1 MLDLS
6 SLGFLSIEA
15 RNLLIR
21 ILLGV
26 LALALIWLL
35 RSALSWVIF
44 RPIRAFL
51 GRSDGMQSGELV
63 VEIFEL
69 PIRIIIVAIG
79 LAIAARIILIDRTTD
94 IFVDHLTRTLIIIGL
109 TLAAYNTVSIIVD
122 SSLRL
127 RRFTGISIE
136 EQLLPFIKTALR
148 ALIIIIAF
156 VIVLQEWDFDV
167 SALIAGLGIGGLGI
181 SLAAQDTVANLFAF
195 STIVSDRP
203 FVVGEFIKTADV
215 EGTVDRV
222 GSRTTRVRRA
232 DQAYVT
238 IPNSKLTN
246 NAILNWSRLTKRHME
261 FTLGMSYTTSRGQM
275 RVLVARIRE
284 MLLAH
289 EKVEPQSVEVHFL
302 KFGDSSLDIL
312 IIANF
317 YEPNMAAFRTITEE
331 VNFNIM
337 EIIEDLGLSIAIPS
351 RSLHIENLALAA
363 NGNGKLLMEE
373 AAPNTLPRRET
384 GTLPP
389 RGASQG
395 ASPKEDEDD
404 EADS

>member
-1 MLDLS
+1 MVDLS

-21 ILLGV
+21 ILLAM
-26 LALALIWLL
+26 LALALVWLL

-51 GRSDGMQSGELV
+51 GRRAGMQSGELV

-69 PIRIIIVAIG
+69 PIRIIIVAVG
-79 LAIAARIILIDRTTD
+79 LAIATRIILIDRTTD
-94 IFVDHLTRTLIIIGL
+94 IFVDHLTRTLVIIAL
-109 TLAAYNTVSIIVD
+109 TLAAYNTVSVVVD
-122 SSLRL
+122 SSMRL

-148 ALIIIIAF
+148 VLIIVVAF

-203 FVVGEFIKTADV
+203 FVVGEFIKTTDV

-261 FTLGMSYTTSRGQM
+261 FTLGMSYATSHSQM
-275 RVLVARIRE
+275 RVLVARLRE

-289 EKVEPQSVEVHFL
+289 ERVEPESVEVHFV

-317 YEPNMAAFRTITEE
+317 YEPNIAAFRAITED
-331 VNFNIM
+331 VNLSIM

-363 NGNGKLLMEE
+363 SGNGKLLMEE
-373 AAPNTLPRRET
+373 ASASRFSHHDAAA
-384 GTLPP
+384 LPP
-389 RGASQG
+389 QGASQG
-395 ASPKEDEDD
+395 ASPKEDERD
-404 EADS
+404 EDGD